1 MASLTQEIGALVTA
15 TNLLTARV
23 EELLATIDTNIESRV
38 QVALDAM
45 NLTATIND
53 IINAKIATGEIGSNA
68 TTLGGQPLSAF
79 VLKTDSIDAD
89 TFDGK
94 MVTDFVLKTD
104 TVDLGGL

>member
-53 IINAKIATGEIGSNA
+53 IINATFAAGEIGSNA
-68 TTLGGQPLSAF
+68 TTLGGQ
-79 VLKTDSIDAD
+79 D
-89 TFDGK
+89 
-94 MVTDFVLKTD
+94 
-104 TVDLGGL
+104 